1 MDSSSHTRI
10 HIYSPT
16 LISAGRL
23 TRKPFEFNHSS
34 TYIGFF
40 FENAAETELVKN
52 IYETETELHLTI
64 ELRFC
69 QNQNQNNKGVTNG
82 LFLRFPTS
90 KLFAPK

>member
-40 FENAAETELVKN
+40 FENAAETELVTKTKLKRN
-52 IYETETELHLTI
+52 CILQYKM
-64 ELRFC
+64 RFC
-69 QNQNQNNKGVTNG
+69 QDQNQHNKGVKNG
-82 LFLRFPTS
+82 S
-90 KLFAPK
+90 

>member
-23 TRKPFEFNHSS
+23 MRKPFEFNHSS
-34 TYIGFF
+34 TYIGFS

-52 IYETETELHLTI
+52 IHKTETELHLTI
-64 ELRFC
+64 
-69 QNQNQNNKGVTNG
+69 KDA
-82 LFLRFPTS
+82 FLSKSKPT
-90 KLFAPK
+90 